1 MTDMNPRTHLPSL
14 LGAGFLA
21 LGALALPLQ
30 AQSGGN
36 GFTAFVGCWEPL
48 DAGDEAGL
56 LCFRPSGAGVEMF
69 NVLDGDIVSSEQI
82 SADGSPRSVS
92 AEGCTGFESASFSE
106 DGFRVFTRSEFTCDG
121 DIRAGSGVMSF
132 IAPTQWVDVRSL
144 EVEGEP
150 VAWVQRYQLADA
162 DQIAEQSIDD
172 PAAFDRTLVRAMRTR
187 AAQDIEVEDVEEAVA
202 RVDARAVEVWV
213 ATHETELEL
222 SGSDLVR
229 LADAGVPESVID
241 VMVAVSYPERFAV
254 TPEGVE
260 EAERMAVRSGYDVG
274 YRRGFRSY
282 LWGPYYRPMG
292 YGYYGYSPF
301 GYYGYGFGGYY
312 GGYYGYRPATV
323 IVQPVAPGSSGRM
336 VPGRGYTRGSSSVGS
351 GGAAPRSSVG
361 SPAPSSSRSGG
372 GAVRRSGGGS
382 SSGSSGAAT
391 SSGSSGS
398 SRSSTGRTAQ
408 PRGN

>member
-1 MTDMNPRTHLPSL
+1 MDARTHLSSL
-14 LGAGFLA
+14 LGAGLVA
-21 LGALALPLQ
+21 VALALPVQ

-36 GFTAFVGCWEPL
+36 GFTAFAGCWEPL
-48 DAGDEAGL
+48 DAGEEAGL
-56 LCFRPSGAGVEMF
+56 LCFRPTGAGVEMF
-69 NVLDGDIVSSEQI
+69 NVVDGEVVSTEQI
-82 SADGSPRSVS
+82 AGDGSPRPVS

-106 DGFRVFTRSEFTCDG
+106 DGQRVFTRSEFTCGD

-132 IAPTQWVDVRSL
+132 LAPTQWVDVRSL

-162 DQIAEQSIDD
+162 DVMAEQGVED
-172 PAAFDRTLVRAMRTR
+172 PAGFDPTLVRAMRTR
-187 AAQDIEVEDVEEAVA
+187 AAQDIEVEDVEEAV
-202 RVDARAVEVWV
+202 RLVEARAVEVWV
-213 ATHETELEL
+213 ATQETELEL
-222 SGSDLVR
+222 SGADLVR
-229 LADAGVPESVID
+229 LADAGVPERVID

-260 EAERMAVRSGYDVG
+260 EAERMAASRGYDVG

-282 LWGPYYRPMG
+282 LWSPYYRPIG
-292 YGYYGYSPF
+292 FGYYGYSPF
-301 GYYGYGFGGYY
+301 GYYGYGLGGYY

-361 SPAPSSSRSGG
+361 SPAPSSSRGG
-372 GAVRRSGGGS
+372 GGSVRRSSGGS
-382 SSGSSGAAT
+382 SGGSAA
-391 SSGSSGS
+391 SGSSGS
-398 SRSSTGRTAQ
+398 SRSSTGRTAR